1 MVKVAALYDIH
12 GMLDAL
18 EAVMADV
25 EREEIDAIVLGGD
38 IVGGPQPA
46 EVLARLRELDGEVVW
61 VRGNGDRAL
70 GPDGVA
76 AVGTGEESEA
86 ALRFTAEWLRADD
99 RAFLSQLPAT
109 TTLDIETLGPTLFCH
124 ATPRNDLDLITGATP
139 DRVLVRAA
147 DGVSE
152 RTIVCGHTHVQFDRT
167 IDGIRWIN
175 AGSVGMPYEG
185 EVAAF
190 WAVLGPD
197 VSLRKTPF
205 DVERAIN
212 AVLASG
218 WPGAEEFV
226 AENMREA
233 VSREEAI
240 DFFER
245 QAAERG
251 QRD

>member
-1 MVKVAALYDIH
+1 MRVAALYDIH
-12 GMLDAL
+12 GMFDAL
-18 EAVMADV
+18 EAALAEV
-25 EREEIDAIVLGGD
+25 EREDVDAIVLGGD
-38 IVGGPQPA
+38 VVGGPQPA
-46 EVLARLRELDGEVVW
+46 EVLARLREVDRELIW

-70 GPDGVA
+70 GPDGARAVA
-76 AVGTGEESEA
+76 EGEEHAE
-86 ALRFTAEWLRADD
+86 ALRFTAERLEADD
-99 RAFLSQLPAT
+99 RAFLAQLPPTA
-109 TTLDIETLGPTLFCH
+109 TLDVDGLGPTLFCH
-124 ATPRNDLDLITGATP
+124 ATPQNDLDVVTASTP
-139 DRVLVRAA
+139 DRFLLRAA
-147 DGVSE
+147 EGVAE
-152 RTIVCGHTHVQFDRT
+152 RTIVSGHTHMQFDRT
-167 IDGIRWIN
+167 IDRIRWIN

-205 DVERAIN
+205 DVGRAID
-212 AVLASG
+212 AVLSSG

-233 VSREEAI
+233 VSREEAV

-245 QAAERG
+245 LASDRG